1 MTALLKIC
9 AMVLLSALSACGG
22 SAEGNTEAPP
32 SVQTEVPVNPLPLTD
47 RN

>member
-1 MTALLKIC
+1 MTAFFKIC

-22 SAEGNTEAPP
+22 SAEVNTEVTP
-32 SVQTEVPVNPLPLTD
+32 SVQTDVPINPLPLNE